1 MQEINCSWRY
11 LHEPVLFCA
20 FYFSKKMFVLSVK
33 HFFWV
38 LVLNLKFYYR
48 DSPSLSATEICTVT
62 DTKNILLCS

>member
-1 MQEINCSWRY
+1 
-11 LHEPVLFCA
+11 
-20 FYFSKKMFVLSVK
+20 MFVLSIK

-62 DTKNILLCS
+62 DTKHILHCS